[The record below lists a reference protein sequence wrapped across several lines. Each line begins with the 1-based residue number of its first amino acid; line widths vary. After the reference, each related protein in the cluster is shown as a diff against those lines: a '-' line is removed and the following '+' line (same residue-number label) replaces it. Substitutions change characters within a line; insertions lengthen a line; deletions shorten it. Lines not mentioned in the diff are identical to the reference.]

1 MLFSAQIRTKELA
14 GLCRRLGALARGGH
28 RHARGVEARSHRGG
42 ARGRSCARCREIR
55 DAVAEGQSLADALA
69 ATGDFFPPLFRELTA
84 VGDESGRLGE
94 VFLQLANHYD
104 AAVRR
109 RRIFLAAIAWPM
121 LQLTVAIFVVGFVIW
136 IMGVIGRANNMRI
149 DILGF
154 GLVGTSGLA
163 VYVAIVSGIGIAFA
177 LLIHALRRG
186 LMWTRPIQRGLLR
199 VPALGGALETL
210 VLTRLAWSL
219 HLTLGTGMDV
229 RRAIRLSLRTT
240 HNARYTDQIGEI
252 DDAIGAGS
260 TIHEAFANAGGYPA
274 DFLDAMHVGEETGSL
289 VESMGHLSK
298 QYQDRA
304 KVALATLMMLAGFAV
319 WCLVAAVIIVFI
331 FRFFMFY
338 IGTIND
344 ALKM

>member
-1 MLFSAQIRTKELA
+1 MLFSARIGTKELA
-14 GLCRRLGALARGGH
+14 GLCRRLGTSLEAGIDMRAVWKREAAGAGRGALTR
-28 RHARGVEARSHRGG
+28 
-42 ARGRSCARCREIR
+42 RCRAVR

-69 ATGDFFPPLFRELTA
+69 ATGEFFPPLFRELA
-84 VGDESGRLGE
+84 DVGDESGRLGE

-104 AAVRR
+104 AAVKR

-121 LQLTVAIFVVGFVIW
+121 LQLAIAILVVGFVIW
-136 IMGVIGRANNMRI
+136 ITGVIGSANNMRI

-163 VYVAIVSGIGIAFA
+163 VYVAIVSGIGIGAV
-177 LLIHALRRG
+177 LLIHALGRG
-186 LMWTRPIQRGLLR
+186 LIWTRPIQRGLLR

-210 VLTRLAWSL
+210 ILTRLAWSL

-240 HNARYTDQIGEI
+240 HNARYTDQIRSI

-298 QYQDRA
+298 QYEDRA

-319 WCLVAAVIIVFI
+319 WCLVAMVIIVFI